1 MATPRKVIVFPT
13 DFSAQSLVALP
24 WVQRLQKDLGAEVHC
39 VFVVQDPWAFAS
51 LEMGGGMPLP
61 TMDELVKGARQSMT
75 KFAGQHLGGVPGAVT
90 AVLTGR
96 PAETIVDYASE
107 KGAEMIIITTHGHTG
122 LKHVLL
128 GSTTEGVLR
137 RATCPVLSVR
147 SE

>member
-13 DFSAQSLVALP
+13 DFSPQSLVALP
-24 WVQRLQKDLGAEVHC
+24 WVQRLQKDMGAEVHC

-51 LEMGGGMPLP
+51 LEMGGGVPLP
-61 TMDELVKGARQSMT
+61 TLDELVKGARLSMQ
-75 KFAGQHLGGVPGAVT
+75 KFAGQHLGGLPGAVT

-96 PAETIVDYASE
+96 PAEAIVDYASE
-107 KGAEMIIITTHGHTG
+107 KGAEMIIIATHGHTG

-137 RATCPVLSVR
+137 RANCPVMSVR
-147 SE
+147 SQ

>member
-1 MATPRKVIVFPT
+1 MTAPRKVIVFPT

-24 WVQRLQKDLGAEVHC
+24 WVARLQKDLGADVHC
-39 VFVVQDPWAFAS
+39 IFVVQDPWAFAT

-61 TMDELVKGARQSMT
+61 SIDELVKGSKESMAR
-75 KFAGQHLGGVPGAVT
+75 FAGKHLSALHGVVT

-107 KGAEMIIITTHGHTG
+107 KGAEMIVITTHGHSG

-147 SE
+147 SQ